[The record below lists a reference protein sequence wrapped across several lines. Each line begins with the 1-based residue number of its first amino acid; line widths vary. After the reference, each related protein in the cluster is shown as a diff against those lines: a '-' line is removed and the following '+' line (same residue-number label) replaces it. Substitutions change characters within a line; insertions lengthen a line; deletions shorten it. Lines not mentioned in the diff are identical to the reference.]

1 MKANCTRAAT
11 LAFLAALAIPT
22 GAQAASNPYYLP
34 NYTFPDL
41 ITGFHVFTAGGLL
54 NPGVLVGFNP
64 QPDPPG
70 TPLPYLDLSIR
81 TDPRITSECDG
92 SVDVVCDG
100 SFRFELALTGLSAYD
115 GLLLPAVQQP
125 NADGLTTLEFTADG
139 SVFVMTMVF
148 SGPGGVKSWES
159 FNPQPDPPGDILIP
173 YDVTFG

>member
-41 ITGFHVFTAGGLL
+41 ITGFHVFTAGGVL

-70 TPLPYLDLSIR
+70 TPLPYLDLSIGTR
-81 TDPRITSECDG
+81 PVITSECDG
-92 SVDVVCDG
+92 SVKGACDG
-100 SFRFELALTGLSAYD
+100 SFRFELSFTGLNLTG
-115 GLLLPAVQQP
+115 GLLLPAVQKP
-125 NADGLTTLEFTADG
+125 DADGITQAEFTADG
-139 SVFVMTMVF
+139 SVFVLTMLF
-148 SGPGGVKSWES
+148 SGPGG
-159 FNPQPDPPGDILIP
+159 
-173 YDVTFG
+173 